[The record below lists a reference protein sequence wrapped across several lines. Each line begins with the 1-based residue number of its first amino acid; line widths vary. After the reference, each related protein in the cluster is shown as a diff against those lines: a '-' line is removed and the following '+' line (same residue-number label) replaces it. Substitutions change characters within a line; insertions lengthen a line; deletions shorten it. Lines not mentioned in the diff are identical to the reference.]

1 MSTDGCW
8 WINCPCNSY
17 IFVPIIYQYIN
28 KRKQHFLYYV
38 YTHTNLDSFSTYE
51 WLEVHHGDFAKR
63 QPHSQGCSVPF
74 WTINISRCSIE
85 TSTQYSNTKAY
96 NLIFMFF
103 FQFSNVACVL
113 TAMVKCIFCIFS
125 GPPFLT
131 FPGPASLN
139 SQFER
144 FEERD
149 LEGVRQPPKRRFPAK
164 QRLWYPQITCSCTPH
179 LEVGWW
185 YFWMCFS
192 GYFLLSTM

>member
-1 MSTDGCW
+1 MAWSAPW
-8 WINCPCNSY
+8 WFCEAAASFTRVLSPVLNHQYFKMFNWNKY
-17 IFVPIIYQYIN
+17 AIF
-28 KRKQHFLYYV
+28 QHQSIQFDFYV
-38 YTHTNLDSFSTYE
+38 
-51 WLEVHHGDFAKR
+51 
-63 QPHSQGCSVPF
+63 
-74 WTINISRCSIE
+74 
-85 TSTQYSNTKAY
+85 
-96 NLIFMFF
+96 FF

-125 GPPFLT
+125 GPPILT